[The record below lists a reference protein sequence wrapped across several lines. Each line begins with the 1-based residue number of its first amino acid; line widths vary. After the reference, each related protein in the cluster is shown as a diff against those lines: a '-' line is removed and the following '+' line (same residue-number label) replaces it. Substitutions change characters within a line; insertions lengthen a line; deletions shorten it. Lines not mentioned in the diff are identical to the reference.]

1 MNEMIPER
9 FDSVNKSAGPVEI
22 KEKNSR
28 FISWIFPAQTA
39 EEAEKR
45 VAELWKKY
53 HNATHICYGWRIGQG
68 IEDSVRTNDDGEP
81 SGTAGQPILNEI
93 RKHDLFNAVLC
104 VVRYFGGVKLGTG
117 GLLRAYRASAEAVLK
132 TVRPVTVVPM
142 AAIRFSVPYGQIG
155 AVMQVFNTTENAR
168 MTEPVYSQEK
178 AEYTVE
184 VPVKMKEDFKMN
196 ITGATSGQAQFLSI
210 KKKDDNNDGNP
221 WE

>member
-1 MNEMIPER
+1 MIPER
-9 FDSVNKSAGPVEI
+9 FNIVNKSGGPAEI

-28 FISWIFPAQTA
+28 FISWIFPAQTP
-39 EEAEKR
+39 EEAEER
-45 VAELWKKY
+45 VAGLWKKY

-117 GLLRAYRASAEAVLK
+117 GLLRAYRTSAEAVLQ
-132 TVRPVTVVPM
+132 TIRPVTVMPM
-142 AAIRFSVPYGQIG
+142 AAIRFSVPYDYIG
-155 AVMQVFNTTENAR
+155 DVMQVINTMKNAR
-168 MTEPVYSQEK
+168 MSEPVYSQEK

-184 VPVKMKEDFKMN
+184 VPIKVEEDFKTN
-196 ITGATSGQAQFLSI
+196 ITGATSGRAQFLSI
-210 KKKDDNNDGNP
+210 KKKG
-221 WE
+221 

>member
-1 MNEMIPER
+1 MIPDR
-9 FDSVNKSAGPVEI
+9 FNTVNKESGPAEM

-28 FISWIFPAQTA
+28 FISWIFPAQTP

-68 IEDSVRTNDDGEP
+68 VEDSVRTNDDGEP

-93 RKHDLFNAVLC
+93 RKHDLFNTVLC

-117 GLLRAYRASAEAVLK
+117 GLLRAYRASAEMVLK
-132 TVRPVTVVPM
+132 TVQPVTVVPM
-142 AAIRFSVPYGQIG
+142 AAIRFSVPYDQIG
-155 AVMQVFNTTENAR
+155 AVIQVFNTTEKAR
-168 MTEPVYSQEK
+168 MADPVYSQEK

-184 VPVKMKEDFKMN
+184 VPMKMKEDFKNN
-196 ITGATSGQAQFLSI
+196 INGATSGRAQFLSI
-210 KKKDDNNDGNP
+210 KKKGDDHDGNTG
-221 WE
+221 E